1 MAAKQISDIS
11 QEADGT
17 MRRKAEYLIDSE
29 ADIDSI
35 PDVAPG
41 SVAYTPDL
49 SFMAMYDGDEWH
61 QIGGGDDEG
70 SSSPSFPGGGDLNAN

>member
-29 ADIDSI
+29 SDLSSI

-49 SFMAMYDGDEWH
+49 SYMAMYDGDNWH
-61 QIGGGDDEG
+61 QIGG
-70 SSSPSFPGGGDLNAN
+70 SSDSSEETLSTDPLPAS